1 MYRVLALAVV
11 VLVANCAAP
20 PPPPGDPR
28 VQLTPDAGV
37 SADSPVMGV
46 GPLLGGAEQL
56 VRVSIRLV
64 NPGPVD
70 RPVLQTTDWTDID
83 EMPVR
88 TLMSAPQ
95 RLTVPRFGDATIQV
109 IAPNPK
115 AVNFHTRI
123 EADFSATNPS

>member
-1 MYRVLALAVV
+1 MYRVLALAVA

-37 SADSPVMGV
+37 SADSPRIVS
-46 GPLLGGAEQL
+46 GPLLRA
-56 VRVSIRLV
+56 SIRLV
-64 NPGPVD
+64 NSSPAD
-70 RPVLQTTDWTDID
+70 RPVLQTTDWTDVNKL
-83 EMPVR
+83 PVR

-123 EADFSATNPS
+123 EPDFSATNPS